1 MLGIDDVIAAG
12 LRIVDKFLP
21 DPQAKMAAQLELARM
36 KQAGEFKDLDAELQ
50 KQQLQVSTNNI
61 EAASNRLFVAGWRP
75 FLGWICGMALLAR
88 YFVVPILAWISSI
101 KGWPAPPELDWSDL
115 MPLMFGMLG
124 LGAMRT
130 VEKVKKV
137 A

>member
-1 MLGIDDVIAAG
+1 MLGIDDVLAAG
-12 LRIVDKFLP
+12 MRIVDKFLP
-21 DPQAKMAAQLELARM
+21 DPQAKAAAQLELVRM
-36 KQAGEFKDLDAELQ
+36 KQAGEFKDLDFQLQ
-50 KQQLQVSTNNI
+50 QQQLQVSTNNI

-75 FLGWICGMALLAR
+75 FIGWICGLALLAR
-88 YFVVPILAWISSI
+88 YFVIPTLAWVSTA
-101 KGWPAPPELDWSDL
+101 KGWPPPPELDWSDL
-115 MPLMFGMLG
+115 MPLLFGLLG